1 MRFVIVPIWYRKN
14 NFKISDVSISVKCG
28 QHRQQMHPQGGPDPH
43 DDPHETEAAR
53 TAAQAFY
60 GRKTILDSIKRFSIS
75 DWNKIP
81 IL

>member
-1 MRFVIVPIWYRKN
+1 MWAMGTMERTPAR
-14 NFKISDVSISVKCG
+14 
-28 QHRQQMHPQGGPDPH
+28 PDTY
-43 DDPHETEAAR
+43 DDPHETGAAR

-60 GRKTILDSIKRFSIS
+60 GRKTILESIKRFSIC